1 MDSIVALFLLTMLNL
16 VIHSL
21 NSNKT
26 ISMMIIAKMNFQKIQ
41 LDYSV
46 WEIVSNEPDIEIIG
60 KKKSKKTSSSM
71 IFIKMNNKKVFLLF

>member
-16 VIHSL
+16 VIHSS

-46 WEIVSNEPDIEIIG
+46 
-60 KKKSKKTSSSM
+60 
-71 IFIKMNNKKVFLLF
+71 